1 MKSIRMSLTLL
12 FLALSGSLTLNN
24 EDLRSDAMG
33 VNARLGNQ
41 GFGYE
46 VESSEDPV
54 FVDPTGSN
62 LLVNEVPISVQEPI
76 APKTVTMENYRE
88 NYVPEALKPDYIG
101 ENIEFNDKL
110 DAQAVNIA
118 QQAIPNVNAPYIPDD
133 KLPEVEAPED
143 PEDMPD
149 VLQPYVPEPATPVH
163 KTWESDPV
171 MPDHNIIIRPPLT
184 ARDMFAGWN
193 KSYDL
198 VATHN
203 YRKFQNLYDL
213 FAPRD
218 DRIPTYFPGFPLDT
232 PVSADRLPVQ
242 ANNMINNLDGVFM
255 PGEEVVIEEAVT
267 IPENAIFVPLTQE
280 DLDRYPELA
289 NLIARPQIVKTM
301 PGKLVRIIP
310 YNGSYHNEATV
321 RLADSIELGDTSNSG
336 EDLPEF
342 VHIVDGPFSDASKDP
357 GVRFV
362 QPSNYQK
369 HGLLSGNERRELPDA
384 SLAVGESAQ

>member
-12 FLALSGSLTLNN
+12 ILLWSGSLGLKN
-24 EDLRSDAMG
+24 EDLRPDAMG
-33 VNARLGNQ
+33 ANARLGNQ

-46 VESSEDPV
+46 VETSEDPV

-62 LLVNEVPISVQEPI
+62 LLVNEVPISVDEPI
-76 APKTVTMENYRE
+76 APQTVTRENYRE
-88 NYVPEALKPDYIG
+88 NYVPESLKPDYIG
-101 ENIEFNDKL
+101 ENIPFNKEL
-110 DAQAVNIA
+110 EAQAVNIA

-149 VLQPYVPEPATPVH
+149 VEQPYVPEPATPVH

-171 MPDHNIIIRPPLT
+171 MPDHNVIIRPPLT
-184 ARDMFAGWN
+184 AADMFAGWN

-203 YRKFQNLYDL
+203 YKKFQNLYDL

-218 DRIPTYFPGFPLDT
+218 ERIPTYFPGFPLDT
-232 PVSADRLPVQ
+232 PVSSDRLPVQ
-242 ANNMINNLDGVFM
+242 RNAMINDLDGVYL
-255 PGEEVVIEEAVT
+255 PGEEVVVEQELVV
-267 IPENAIFVPLTQE
+267 PENAIFVPLTEE
-280 DLDRYPELA
+280 DLAKYPELA
-289 NLIARPQIVKTM
+289 KLIARPQVIKKM

-310 YNGSYHNEATV
+310 YNGDYDREATV
-321 RLADSIELGDTSNSG
+321 RLADIIDLGDTSNSA

-342 VHIVDGPFSDASKDP
+342 VHIVDGPFTDKSKDP

-362 QPSNYQK
+362 QPSNWQK
-369 HGLLSGNERRELPDA
+369 NNLLAGNERRELPDA
-384 SLAVGESAQ
+384 SLAVGTS